1 MKLRENCLAKVL
13 AFLLAVAGFTAA
25 AGMGW
30 YQLMNY
36 GAIWGEYSGYETG
49 PGDGYTV
56 RYLEQMD
63 YSSLRA
69 LLYYYNTQ
77 ELGSTLSVYSAQDQT
92 ALEERFAADNTNL
105 RWQVRGDDGTVM
117 YGNAEG
123 DIPAQAEGLYYT
135 TFEWTTEDSINV
147 TEAYGDP
154 VDFVE
159 SAANA
164 GELQYQAATDDWLEE
179 LRNLSSQYTGVDT
192 AAFSEEEL
200 NTIFTGQDGMTELL
214 IIETSEGVYV
224 YGPTVM
230 NCVQENQFGYRYDL
244 TEGWVEETSM
254 GEQDLL
260 DVVMWLDKSMSVDDH
275 YLQAYQS
282 LSSWKSQRALRL
294 GMTIVFAAAGLL
306 CTVYLCWAAGHRRNR
321 DGIYLNWFHRIPGDL
336 LLAVVVLL
344 GVLLYA
350 LVLDPIYR
358 NFYGSLLYGNLPM
371 FIQVII
377 IAGVVA
383 AAAALGIGALV
394 TFVARCKAHVLLKN
408 TLIWRFCRWL
418 SRAAGKAAGAVPL
431 IWKAALIGVGY
442 GLFTFIVI
450 VNRYYHYRYAI
461 VMLPWMLIT
470 AAGIV
475 YLCLWA
481 YQWQKIRKGT
491 HEIIGGNPDY
501 HINTEHMLPDLR
513 RHADE
518 LNNLGQSI
526 SAAVEERMRS
536 ERFKAELI
544 TNVSHDLKTPLT
556 SIINYVDLL
565 KKEQIENP
573 RAAEYIDVLDRK
585 SQRLKKLT
593 EDLVEASKASTG
605 NLAVMRERIS
615 LTQLADQALAEY
627 EERLSAQNLRVI
639 RTFPE
644 EEVWVEADG
653 RHLWRVVDNLLSNCA
668 KYALEGTRI
677 YVEVSRGQ
685 TQGFLSVKNISRD
698 PLNVPPEALVERF
711 VRGDESRTTEGS
723 GLGLSIA
730 QSLTELQKGT
740 FRLIIDGDLFKAEI
754 ALPLAEDE
762 PADPV

>member
-69 LLYYYNTQ
+69 LLYYYNAQ
-77 ELGSTLSVYSAQDQT
+77 ELGSTLSVYSAQEQT
-92 ALEERFAADNTNL
+92 ALEERFAAGNTNL

-159 SAANA
+159 SAVNA
-164 GELQYQAATDDWLEE
+164 GELQYQTATDDWLEE
-179 LRNLSSQYTGVDT
+179 LRNLSSQYTEADT
-192 AAFSEEEL
+192 APFSEEEL

-230 NCVQENQFGYRYDL
+230 NCVQENKFGYRYDL
-244 TEGWVEETSM
+244 TEGWVEETAT
-254 GEQDLL
+254 GEQNLL

-282 LSSWKSQRALRL
+282 LSSWKSQRVFRL

-306 CTVYLCWAAGHRRNR
+306 CTVYLCWAAGHRRDR

-358 NFYGSLLYGNLPM
+358 NFCGSLLYGNLPM
-371 FIQVII
+371 FIQIII

-383 AAAALGIGALV
+383 AAAALGIGALL

-418 SRAAGKAAGAVPL
+418 VRAAGKAADAVPL

-450 VNRYYHYRYAI
+450 VNRYYHYHYAV
-461 VMLPWMLIT
+461 VMLLWMLIT

-491 HEIIGGNPDY
+491 REIIGGNPDY

-627 EERLSAQNLRVI
+627 EERLSSQNLRVI

-685 TQGFLSVKNISRD
+685 TQGFLSLKNISRD